1 MRNFFS
7 KHDVGVKELLI
18 LGLVLLG
25 VYTTWLHRTFVGGI
39 GEKMTQIIER
49 VPGINFLDRCGSD
62 CQKEIDKKVA
72 EALATVSAGKSKSAS
87 LSEGARTANGTAKT
101 TYVPIGSTFSTRNAD
116 WTDVP
121 GQVEINTEEYGT
133 APSFYWDGSVKI
145 GNSNGEVM
153 VRLFD
158 VTNGIAVSGSELSA
172 KSASYANVSSAALP
186 LWAGKNT
193 YKVQIKS
200 TSGEEATFASGR
212 IKVIYK

>member
-1 MRNFFS
+1 MKKFFQI
-7 KHDVGVKELLI
+7 HDVGIKELLV

-25 VYTTWLHRTFVGGI
+25 VYTVWLHRQFIGNAYVGVA
-39 GEKMTQIIER
+39 EKVADRLPQVNLI
-49 VPGINFLDRCGSD
+49 DRCGAD

-72 EALATVSAGKSKSAS
+72 EAFATATAAQSGSTKSGGSA
-87 LSEGARTANGTAKT
+87 TTKT
-101 TYVPIGSTFSTRNAD
+101 TYIPIGSTFSTRGAD
-116 WTDVP
+116 WMDVP
-121 GQVEINTEEYGT
+121 GQVEVNTGEYGS
-133 APSFYWDGSVKI
+133 APSFYWEVSVKI
-145 GNSNGEVM
+145 GNSTGQVI

-158 VTNGIAVSGSELSA
+158 TTNGIAVSLSELSSS
-172 KSASYANVSSAALP
+172 SASYTNVSSSALP